1 MMKLNEVLI
10 NFVGFFQV
18 QFKYIIVLLSIPH
31 PKAPQVLCWLHK
43 KNSQAFLLSPHS
55 RIVKIVE
62 ETSPTQFV
70 DMS

>member
-31 PKAPQVLCWLHK
+31 PNAPQVLCWLHK
-43 KNSQAFLLSPHS
+43 NLQAFLLSPHS

-62 ETSPTQFV
+62 ETSTQFV